1 MILGSRVNKASQSFT
16 HHPLDPPENQYA
28 GQAGIFQENGPSGI
42 FWKIQPRMKNSG
54 RWGVKD
60 AEVTGFDQKTKGIT
74 SMPIERVNV
83 EGMETVQ
90 INLAQLM
97 KLKARYQGLVS
108 KTKALVISHNSE
120 LEGTDRPDVRKAFN
134 SHIEAVRRLVFIK
147 QRLDEANQGPQRE
160 RIYLLSEMKGLKSWF
175 EDISTT
181 NGITSSGTYQTRTV
195 AEIKIE
201 EQQSTVKELEDG
213 IYSLQDEVDAYNA
226 ATRIEIPRAFLT
238 PPAP

>member
-1 MILGSRVNKASQSFT
+1 
-16 HHPLDPPENQYA
+16 
-28 GQAGIFQENGPSGI
+28 
-42 FWKIQPRMKNSG
+42 MKNSG

-60 AEVTGFDQKTKGIT
+60 AEATGFDQKTKGIT

-97 KLKARYQGLVS
+97 KLKARYQGIVS
-108 KTKALVISHNSE
+108 KTKSVVSSRNSE
-120 LEGTDRPDVRKAFN
+120 TEGTDRPDVRKAFN
-134 SHIEAVRRLVFIK
+134 CHIEAVNRLVFLK
-147 QRLDEANQGPQRE
+147 HKLDEANKGQQRE

-181 NGITSSGTYQTRTV
+181 NGITGSGTYQTRTV

-201 EQQSTVKELEDG
+201 EQQSTCKELEDG

-226 ATRIEIPRAFLT
+226 VTRIEIPRAFLT